1 MKAKAFLSVPF
12 IVFSVFAIFVAL
24 GYVAGIVLGVPSS
37 FGFVFPIRLAGVLVL
52 ASGFGLLGWLFKS
65 RKPVHILTSTYMTLV
80 KAIGRVPLGDS
91 EGRTESLVVRGPYK
105 HVRHPLYL
113 GVVSLIVGWWLLL
126 DYAFL
131 LLSAI
136 FMFLW
141 FNFVVAPFEE
151 RELRAMFGEEYEQ
164 YTNEVPRMIPF
175 TKRKRSRKAKRP
187 KSEEDSDD
195 QS

>member
-52 ASGFGLLGWLFKS
+52 ASGFGLLGWLFKF
-65 RKPVHILTSTYMTLV
+65 RKPVYILTSTYMTLV
-80 KAIGRVPLGDS
+80 KAIGRVPVGDS
-91 EGRTESLVVRGPYK
+91 EGRTESLVVQGPYK

-126 DYAFL
+126 DYTFL

-164 YTNEVPRMIPF
+164 YSNEVPRMIPF
-175 TKRKRSRKAKRP
+175 TKRKKSRKAKSAEIRRG
-187 KSEEDSDD
+187 
-195 QS
+195 